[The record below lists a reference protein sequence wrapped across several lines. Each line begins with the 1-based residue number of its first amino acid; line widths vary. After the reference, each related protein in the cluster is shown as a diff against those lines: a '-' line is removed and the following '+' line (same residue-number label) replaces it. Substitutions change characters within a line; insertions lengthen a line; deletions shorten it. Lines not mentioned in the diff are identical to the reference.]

1 MELENRIVDYFGSN
15 EIKLGVVTR
24 HAKQKLQV
32 QTETGRAERV
42 NTKQVLSVHAAAG
55 SGDPSEA
62 FEAIRRQ
69 IADARNE
76 VDQELLWQELLE
88 CEQSPGLDEV
98 AEVYFGDASAVHV
111 SAIARC
117 LADDPVHFRRRGIE
131 FTARTPEEAAEV
143 EQIRTR
149 RAEKA
154 AGRERALTWV
164 KSLLRTRSEAP
175 VAVPADLED
184 FVRKTED
191 YLLVGHNSDAVNTLS
206 EAHGGKHPRD
216 VALTVLS
223 RTGRLPDDAD
233 PFLLANGI
241 HAGFSQAV
249 LQVAE
254 SLVPY
259 SFLDSRRDYADAAAF
274 SIDDAETLEVD
285 DAISVRRSEG
295 GVTVGIHIADPAHF
309 VAKDDALDRAA
320 TERPL
325 SLYLP
330 TTTVT
335 MFPERLACD
344 LASLKADRLRPS
356 LSFVV
361 RFDENGRL
369 IDWDFGSAQVSVSR
383 RLDYHEADRLI
394 QRGEGEEAEP
404 FRDLVRITDSLRNE
418 RETAGAFNLH
428 RPEIKVR
435 VRDGEVTVERID
447 SGSPSHRVVSELM
460 ILANRLTAEYALR
473 HDIPIIYRVQD
484 PPAEPVAPADGYDP
498 VHFEQQ
504 VRKMK
509 RTRLSTHPQPHSG
522 LGLDLY
528 TQVSS
533 PLRRYADLV
542 LQRQLDAHFQG
553 NEFPYQ
559 QQELFEVVGNVERTA
574 YQNRNLEREAAR
586 HWILEFLRRER
597 LDTPLEA
604 TVVSRNGNRVFAEL
618 HEVCERGLL
627 FTTSDV
633 RVGECVE
640 VRIKDVQPDEGRL
653 ALTM

>member
-1 MELENRIVDYFGSN
+1 MDLENRIVDYFGSN
-15 EIKLGVVTR
+15 ELKLGIVSR
-24 HAKQKLQV
+24 EAKQKLQV

-42 NTKQVLSVHAAAG
+42 NVKQLLAVHGSVGSGAAA
-55 SGDPSEA
+55 EA
-62 FEAIRRQ
+62 LEEVRSQ
-69 IADARNE
+69 IAAAQED
-76 VDQELLWQELLE
+76 VDGELLWQELLE
-88 CEQSPGLDEV
+88 REEALPLEDV
-98 AEVYFGDASAVHV
+98 ADAVHV
-111 SAIARC
+111 SAVARC
-117 LADDPVHFRRRGIE
+117 LADDPVHFRRRGVE

-143 EQIRTR
+143 ELLRAR

-154 AGRERALTWV
+154 AERERALSWV
-164 KSLLRTRSEAP
+164 KSLLGKRGEG
-175 VAVPADLED
+175 AVPVPDDLED

-206 EAHGGKHPRD
+206 EAHAKKHARD
-216 VALTVLS
+216 VALIVLS
-223 RTGRLPDDAD
+223 RTGRLPEDAD

-241 HAGFSQAV
+241 HAGFSNAV
-249 LQVAE
+249 HQ
-254 SLVPY
+254 
-259 SFLDSRRDYADAAAF
+259 YADSLRPYCGGGPRADYTGLPAV

-285 DAISVRRSEG
+285 DAVSVQRLDG
-295 GVTVGIHIADPAHF
+295 IVTVGIHIADPAYF
-309 VAKDDALDRAA
+309 VDKDDALDRVA

-344 LASLKADRLRPS
+344 LASLKAEQLRPS

-361 RFDENGRL
+361 RFDEEGGL
-369 IDWDFGSAQVSVSR
+369 LDWEFGSAQVSVSR
-383 RLDYHEADRLI
+383 RLDYHDADRLI
-394 QRGEGEEAEP
+394 QEGEGEHGEQL
-404 FRDLVRITDSLRNE
+404 RDLVRITDALRKK
-418 RETAGAFNLH
+418 REEAGAFNLH

-435 VRDGEVTVERID
+435 VRDDQVTVERID
-447 SGSPSHRVVSELM
+447 SGSPSHLIVSELM

-484 PPAEPVAPADGYDP
+484 PPGEPVAPADGYDP

-509 RTRLSTHPQPHSG
+509 RTRLSTHPQPHAG
-522 LGLDLY
+522 LGLELY

-553 NEFPYQ
+553 KEFPYQ
-559 QQELFEVVGNVERTA
+559 QQELFEVLGNVERTA

-597 LDTPLEA
+597 MDIPVEA

-627 FTTSDV
+627 FTNANV

-640 VRIKDVQPDEGRL
+640 VRIKDVQPAEGRL